1 MPQPPL
7 SDEDAV
13 KLKRILDNFV
23 ELTPEEIMAM
33 RDIVEA
39 DRRAKWLWASIR
51 NFAVWVVA
59 VIGGISLAYESM
71 ITAVKHLAGK

>member
-1 MPQPPL
+1 MSQPPL
-7 SDEDAV
+7 SDEDLA

-23 ELTPEEIMAM
+23 ELRPEEIIAM

-39 DRRAKWLWASIR
+39 DRRAKWLYASIR
-51 NFAVWVVA
+51 NAAVWIVA
-59 VIGGISLAYESM
+59 VIGGLSLAYESM